1 VKTLTRALTCL
12 PPGLA
17 IAFLA
22 ASCTIPSQAR
32 PGDRNPLAP
41 DPLQRQP
48 VSYYEAQ
55 LVELPLR
62 VRSYDLSGRDRR
74 IPIVVREMHV
84 VHDDVRDEILVID
97 SDNNRNHMWSIDAY
111 DFTLH
116 WRTPIEKRVDFTPLP
131 TRNYIFLM
139 NNDGEYQAYDRQS
152 SPRQGES
159 RLVSKGRF
167 AGDTFPS
174 AHPASNDTHLFVP
187 ATNSNSVRGLS
198 MIGNARGV
206 GPESWAFPPAGTGGV
221 GGNTFMQINIQPA
234 ADRETVVFV
243 NNNHRLYMVDA
254 QTGEYRADP
263 YLEAQSR
270 TRPTIADDLVF
281 VGSDRGVLYA
291 WQKSGQS
298 AWIADIENGV
308 PYGDIFVEDR
318 WVFVRTLEVYDR
330 EVPTDD
336 GRGKRIRADVR
347 PGKLM
352 AFQYRLIDVKDDR
365 PVYDLVDG
373 NPATPHVKEPMWTEP
388 DVGQQVL
395 MVADGRVYI
404 LYEKN
409 EEFLSEREKA
419 KLRDQGRIV
428 TKRDE
433 LRTVS
438 RTLKVLDVNTGRLA
452 RPEWQLNLMDFA
464 FVCGSMKTRDRAI
477 YLATRDGYVFKVY
490 AGKPRSTAGGK

>member
-1 VKTLTRALTCL
+1 MKTLTRALTCL

-17 IAFLA
+17 IAILT

-32 PGDRNPLAP
+32 PGDRSPIAP

-48 VSYYEAQ
+48 ASYYEAQ

-62 VRSYDLSGRDRR
+62 VRSYDLSGRERR
-74 IPIVVREMHV
+74 VPVVVRELHV
-84 VHDDVRDEILVID
+84 VHDNVRDEILVVD
-97 SDNNRNHMWSIDAY
+97 SDGGRNHMWSIDAY

-116 WRTPIEKRVDFTPLP
+116 WRTPIEKRVDFSPLA

-152 SPRQGES
+152 SPREGES

-167 AGDTFPS
+167 ADDTFPS
-174 AHPASNDTHLFVP
+174 AEPAANDTHLFVP

-198 MIGNARGV
+198 MISNATGV
-206 GPESWAFPPAGTGGV
+206 GAETWSFPKSGTGGV
-221 GGNTFMQINIQPA
+221 SGKAFFQINIQPA
-234 ADRETVVFV
+234 ADRETVAFV

-281 VGSDRGVLYA
+281 VGSDRGQLFA

-298 AWIADIENGV
+298 AWIADTPDSV

-318 WVFVRTLEVYDR
+318 WVFVRTMEVYDR

-336 GRGKRIRADVR
+336 GRGTRLRADVR

-352 AFQYRLIDVKDDR
+352 AFQYRLIDLKDDR
-365 PVYDLVDG
+365 PVYDLIDG
-373 NPATPHVKEPMWTEP
+373 DPSTPHTKEPMWTEP
-388 DVGQQVL
+388 DVGQKVL
-395 MVADGRVYI
+395 MVAEGNVYI

-419 KLRDQGRIV
+419 KLRDEGRIV

-433 LRTVS
+433 LRTTN

-464 FVCGSMKTRDRAI
+464 FVSGSMAPRDRAI
-477 YLATRDGYVFKVY
+477 YLATKDGYVFKVY
-490 AGKPRSTAGGK
+490 AGKNRSAGGK